1 MPRIGPQEKPEPTDV
16 AFVLLPRF
24 NMMSM
29 AALLEPMRIANYL
42 APRTLYRW
50 EYLSAEAGDV
60 VASNGM
66 RQATAKLAEAGD
78 PSTVLICGSWGAE
91 HYHSTALL
99 TWLRRLHRKGVRL
112 VAVELG
118 IYVLARAGLLG
129 DGMATTHWSW
139 MPGFA
144 EQFPRVDM
152 REQLYTVV
160 GSIMTC
166 AGGTATLDLSLH
178 LIAERH
184 GQQLAFEVAEQILHH
199 PVRGAAVAQRHTLG
213 AATDRIPADL
223 RAAVT
228 MIEQHID
235 EPLTVPQI
243 AVRIGISQR
252 QLERLFQRYIGCS
265 AVQFSQ
271 LLRLQH
277 ARVLLTSTRLSIREV
292 SAATGFNSMSYF
304 SQTFARCFGK
314 KPSEY
319 RQAWPDQDS
328 APSWPGTVFSFIEK
342 IKMPAVRPLGSP

>member
-1 MPRIGPQEKPEPTDV
+1 MPKSAGHDKAEPTEV

-24 NMMSM
+24 NMMSL
-29 AALLEPMRIANYL
+29 AALLEPMRIANYV

-50 EYLSAEAGDV
+50 EYLSVEAGDV

-66 RQATAKLAEAGD
+66 RQSTSKLTESGN
-78 PSTVLICGSWGAE
+78 PETVFICGSWGAE
-91 HYHSTALL
+91 HYHNTALL

-112 VAVELG
+112 IAIELG
-118 IYVLARAGLLG
+118 IYILARAGLLG
-129 DGMATTHWSW
+129 EGLATTHWSW
-139 MPGFA
+139 MPGFT
-144 EQFPRVDM
+144 EQFPRVQM
-152 REQLYTVV
+152 REQLYTKA
-160 GSIMTC
+160 GNIMTC

-178 LIAERH
+178 LVAELH
-184 GQQLAFEVAEQILHH
+184 GHQLAFEVAEQIMHH

-213 AATDRIPADL
+213 AATDRIPAEL

-228 MIEQHID
+228 LIEKHIE
-235 EPLTVPQI
+235 EPLIVPDI

-277 ARVLLTSTRLSIREV
+277 ARVLLTSTRLSIRDV

-314 KPSEY
+314 KPSQY
-319 RQAWPDQDS
+319 RQAWPDQES

-342 IKMPAVRPLGSP
+342 IRIPAARPRGSP

>member
-1 MPRIGPQEKPEPTDV
+1 MPKANEHQEAEPTRV

-24 NMMSM
+24 NMMSL
-29 AALLEPMRIANYL
+29 AALLEPMRIANYV
-42 APRTLYRW
+42 APRTLYHW
-50 EYLSAEAGDV
+50 EFLSVESGDV
-60 VASNGM
+60 LASNGM
-66 RQATAKLAEAGD
+66 REATVKLAEAGN
-78 PSTVLICGSWGAE
+78 PTLVFVCGSWGAE
-91 HYHSTALL
+91 HYHSAELL
-99 TWLRRLHRKGVRL
+99 TWLRRLQRKGIRL
-112 VAVELG
+112 IAIELG

-129 DGMATTHWSW
+129 ESVATTHWSW

-144 EQFPRVDM
+144 EQFPRVQM
-152 REQLYTVV
+152 REQLYTVE
-160 GSIMTC
+160 GNIMTC

-178 LIAERH
+178 LIAENH
-184 GQQLAFEVAEQILHH
+184 GDQLAFEVAEQILHH
-199 PVRGAAVAQRHTLG
+199 PVRSAAAAQRHTLG
-213 AATDRIPADL
+213 AATDRIPGDL

-228 MIEQHID
+228 LIEAHIE
-235 EPLTVPQI
+235 EPLTIPQI
-243 AVRIGISQR
+243 ATLTSISQR

-319 RQAWPDQDS
+319 RQAWPDQEP

-342 IKMPAVRPLGSP
+342 IRIPAARPRGSP